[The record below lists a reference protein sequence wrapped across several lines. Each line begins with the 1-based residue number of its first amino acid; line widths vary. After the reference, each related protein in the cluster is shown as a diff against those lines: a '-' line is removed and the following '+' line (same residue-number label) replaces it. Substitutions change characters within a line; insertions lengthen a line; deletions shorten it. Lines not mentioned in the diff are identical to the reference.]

1 MRLIIATLVALCA
14 TFSSYAATESGAP
27 DPIVTLKKVGENKYQ
42 LKYLSVPEGKV
53 IVSIKNQ
60 QNVTVY
66 KDVIEADKVFFRN
79 YDLGKLDLGTY
90 SFQVTDSNIGKLD
103 DFQVSLAPVQR
114 PIGFLADTKVV
125 SYNTIAL
132 LVSNLDNKEKTVRI
146 YDGSEI
152 IHEEKFSEASFGKK
166 FNFKHLRTLKN
177 VSFEIVD
184 ETGFGKFVSVR

>member
-1 MRLIIATLVALCA
+1 MRLIIATLVALCV
-14 TFSSYAATESGAP
+14 TFSSFAMTATGTP
-27 DPIVTLKKVGENKYQ
+27 DPVVALEKVGANKYQ
-42 LKYLSVPEGKV
+42 LKYLTVPDGKV
-53 IVSIKNQ
+53 VVSIKNQ

-66 KDVIEADKVFFRN
+66 KDVIEADKGFFRN

-90 SFQVTDSNIGKLD
+90 SIQVTDSSIGKLE
-103 DFQVSLAPVQR
+103 DFQVSLAPEQR
-114 PIGFLADTKVV
+114 FLGFMADTKVV

-152 IHEEKFSEASFGKK
+152 IHEEKFSEAKFGKK

-184 ETGFGKFVSVR
+184 ETGFGRFVSLR